1 MLLDMEMLFLVSDF
15 ISVLLKVSGDVA
27 GVPAGIH
34 GSGQASAGS
43 E

>member
-1 MLLDMEMLFLVSDF
+1 MDCMLFLVSDLM
-15 ISVLLKVSGDVA
+15 SVLLQVSGDVA